1 MKHCFQWMMPLVL
14 MWCSLVV
21 AESALD
27 ELLQRF
33 PGQNQSET
41 EQLAREVLRRGPETI
56 AILCGM
62 LRPFSAEDDSAVQF
76 ALNAITVYA
85 TRPDVQESERL
96 AVVKGLLLGLDASQD
111 LETKALIIR
120 QIQFCGKEEAVA
132 PLAAYLGDPQLGAPA
147 AQALTAIGTPAAV
160 QALADALGQAEGER
174 RLPLITALGA
184 LHHHESIPAITAL
197 AQNEDAAVRYAT
209 SQSLRIIAAAPPVPE
224 EPEPS
229 YPTDS
234 EAWRRIEAALDQAA
248 ALAAAGKRPQAA
260 RTFQQHVR
268 ELTDPAYTPLR
279 SAALLQLVDVQ
290 GRSSLQYLLD
300 AMKSDNPAYR
310 AAALGCAGKIPGR
323 AATRRWVKTLNRV
336 SPEVQIEII
345 RMLGERGDPSA
356 VPALKRMQKDAE
368 PPLQRAIAIALV
380 LLQQ

>member
-14 MWCSLVV
+14 MWSSLVV
-21 AESALD
+21 AEGALD

-41 EQLAREVLRRGPETI
+41 EQLAREVLRHGPGTI
-56 AILCGM
+56 ATLCGM
-62 LRPFSAEDDSAVQF
+62 LRPFSAEDDSAAQF

-85 TRPDVQESERL
+85 TRPDVSESERL

-111 LETKALIIR
+111 LEAKALIIR
-120 QIQFCGKEEAVA
+120 QLQFCGKEEAVT
-132 PLAAYLGDPQLGAPA
+132 PLAAYLGDAQLGAPA
-147 AQALTAIGTPAAV
+147 AQALTTIATPAAV
-160 QALADALGQAEGER
+160 RALADALGQAEGDR

-184 LHHHESIPAITAL
+184 LHHRESIPVLTAL
-197 AQNEDAAVRYAT
+197 AEDEDAVVQYAA
-209 SQSLRIIAAAPPVPE
+209 SQSLAIIAAAPPPE
-224 EPEPS
+224 TPEPS

-234 EAWRRIEAALDQAA
+234 EAWRRIEAALNEAS
-248 ALAAAGKRPQAA
+248 ALAAAGKSRQAA
-260 RTFQQHVR
+260 RMFQQHVR

-290 GRSSLQYLLD
+290 GKGSLKYLLD
-300 AMKSDNPAYR
+300 AMKSDNPDYR
-310 AAALGCAGKIPGR
+310 AAALGCAGKTPGR

-356 VPALKRMQKDAE
+356 VPALKRMQKNAE
-368 PPLQRAIAIALV
+368 PQAQRAIAIALV
-380 LLQQ
+380 LLQK